1 MPIQHLS
8 PEQRRVLALLVTA
21 GRDDIV
27 QERLNALGFQ
37 LAIIGDLVN
46 QGLATLT
53 SWRVRNDGRL
63 IEVGRVRIKAVGRR
77 AIKERRQPA

>member
-1 MPIQHLS
+1 MSVPCLS

-21 GRDDIV
+21 GRDGIV
-27 QERLNALGFQ
+27 EEQLNALGFE
-37 LAIIGDLVN
+37 LGMIGELVN

-53 SWRVRNDGRL
+53 SSRVRTGGRL

-77 AIKERRQPA
+77 AMKE